1 MSILRARIFFTFW
14 ILILFFVEGFII
26 YSQVSKPENI
36 VFIPPNSERGL
47 IFDRNGY
54 ELTFNIKRK
63 SLAVNPSILNN
74 AERNRIA
81 TLLSKELNLD
91 KKDVLS
97 KLNLKVSFIWIKR
110 ILSEKEYDR
119 IKKYVDGR
127 KIFVVEENYRSYPLK
142 IGTSNL
148 LGFVGVDSQ
157 GLYGL
162 EAFLDNYLNKG
173 KNIYLTIDKNLQ
185 EIVSLYLRDYVKEYE
200 AKGGFVGIMDLN
212 TGEILVLASLPDI
225 DTNGSLTEIINSS
238 QNIKCPI
245 YSLYEPG
252 SLFKIITA
260 GIALEEKLVDPLE
273 TVYCKGEEI
282 SDGYKVKCT
291 EPHGIVNLEEA
302 VVKSCNIYFYHLAKK
317 IPYSIWNKYFDLLGI
332 NNPVPI
338 DAKFVDRDATVADIE
353 KSLVNRGTIGFGHGI
368 AMNPLKMLWI
378 LSVFG
383 NDGILLKL
391 RLIKGIGKPSE
402 ESHREIFRQVFSK
415 ETSEEVLKMM
425 REVVKKGTANNLSS
439 LKYYIAG
446 KTGTAQVSTSQ
457 GYIDIYNHFFIGY
470 IFLGDKKYSILI
482 MLEEPKKGRFAA
494 ETVVPL
500 FREIIK
506 RLAIYGRMIN

>member
-1 MSILRARIFFTFW
+1 MSVLRARIFFTFW

-26 YSQVSKPENI
+26 YSQVSKSENI
-36 VFIPPNSERGL
+36 VFIPLNSERGL

-54 ELTFNIKRK
+54 ELTLNIKRK
-63 SLAVNPSILNN
+63 SLAANSSILNDI
-74 AERNRIA
+74 ERNRIA
-81 TLLSKELNLD
+81 TLLSKELNLT
-91 KKDVLS
+91 KRDVLS
-97 KLNLKVSFIWIKR
+97 KLNLKASFVWIKR
-110 ILSEKEYDR
+110 ILSENEYDR

-162 EAFLDNYLNKG
+162 EAFLDNYLSKG
-173 KNIYLTIDKNLQ
+173 KNVYLTIDKNLQ
-185 EIVSLYLRDYVKEYE
+185 EIVSIYLRDYVKEYE
-200 AKGGFVGIMDLN
+200 AKGGFAGIMDLN

-225 DTNGSLTEIINSS
+225 DTNRSLTEIINSS
-238 QNIKCPI
+238 QNIKCPL

-260 GIALEEKLVDPLE
+260 GIALEEKIIDPSE
-273 TVYCKGEEI
+273 TVYCKSKEI

-291 EPHGIVNLEEA
+291 EPHGIVNLEDA

-317 IPYSIWNKYFDLLGI
+317 IPYSIWKKYFDLLSI
-332 NNPVPI
+332 DNPVPI
-338 DAKFVDRDATVADIE
+338 DVKFMEKDTTVSDIE
-353 KSLVNRGTIGFGHGI
+353 ESIVNRGTIGFGHGI

-378 LSVFG
+378 FSVFG
-383 NDGILLKL
+383 NDGILLEPK
-391 RLIKGIGKPSE
+391 LIKGIGKVSE
-402 ESHREIFRQVFSK
+402 ESHREVFRQVFSK
-415 ETSEEVLKMM
+415 ETSEEILKLMT
-425 REVVKKGTANNLSS
+425 EVVKRGTAKNLST

-446 KTGTAQVSTSQ
+446 KTGTAQVSTSK
-457 GYIDIYNHFFIGY
+457 GYIDIYNHFFVGY

-500 FREIIK
+500 FGEIVK

>member
-162 EAFLDNYLNKG
+162 EAFLDNYL
-173 KNIYLTIDKNLQ
+173 
-185 EIVSLYLRDYVKEYE
+185 S
-200 AKGGFVGIMDLN
+200 
-212 TGEILVLASLPDI
+212 
-225 DTNGSLTEIINSS
+225 
-238 QNIKCPI
+238 
-245 YSLYEPG
+245 
-252 SLFKIITA
+252 
-260 GIALEEKLVDPLE
+260 
-273 TVYCKGEEI
+273 
-282 SDGYKVKCT
+282 
-291 EPHGIVNLEEA
+291 
-302 VVKSCNIYFYHLAKK
+302 
-317 IPYSIWNKYFDLLGI
+317 
-332 NNPVPI
+332 
-338 DAKFVDRDATVADIE
+338 
-353 KSLVNRGTIGFGHGI
+353 
-368 AMNPLKMLWI
+368 
-378 LSVFG
+378 
-383 NDGILLKL
+383 
-391 RLIKGIGKPSE
+391 
-402 ESHREIFRQVFSK
+402 
-415 ETSEEVLKMM
+415 
-425 REVVKKGTANNLSS
+425 
-439 LKYYIAG
+439 
-446 KTGTAQVSTSQ
+446 
-457 GYIDIYNHFFIGY
+457 
-470 IFLGDKKYSILI
+470 
-482 MLEEPKKGRFAA
+482 
-494 ETVVPL
+494 
-500 FREIIK
+500 
-506 RLAIYGRMIN
+506 